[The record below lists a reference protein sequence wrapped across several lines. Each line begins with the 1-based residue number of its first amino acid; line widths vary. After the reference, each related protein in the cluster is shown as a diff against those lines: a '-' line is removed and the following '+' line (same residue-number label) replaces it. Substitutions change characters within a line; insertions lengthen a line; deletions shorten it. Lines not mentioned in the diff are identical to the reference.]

1 MRYLWGV
8 TALPLSV
15 LDLAIVRSGSTSA
28 EALSET
34 TRFAQQAD
42 ALGYERFWVAEHHN
56 IETVASTSPP
66 VLMAHLAANTERIK
80 VGSGGV
86 MLPNHAPFVV
96 AEQFALLEALYPG
109 RVDLGIGRAPGTD
122 GATAQALRRGSD
134 GSEENDFPRNVIDVL
149 GLLGDERSERGLH
162 AKLRATPVAA
172 TYPTVALLGSSGF
185 SAQLAG
191 VLGLPF
197 GFAHHFDMGGTRQA
211 ADIYLEY
218 FEPSAALAEPHL
230 IVTAV
235 VMAADTTEE
244 ANDLLAPHRLRK
256 YAMRHGQRFEVVSPE
271 EAKQHPSWPAA
282 EQAPFNAI
290 AGTDAEVAEGLAK
303 LGAEMQATELM
314 ITAPT
319 WSLDDRLST
328 LERVMSAWSD

>member
-1 MRYLWGV
+1 V
-8 TALPLSV
+8 SEIQLSV

-28 EALSET
+28 EALAET
-34 TRFAQQAD
+34 TRLAQQAD

-56 IETVASTSPP
+56 MAVVASTSPP
-66 VLMAHLAANTERIK
+66 VLMAHLAANTERIR

-96 AEQFALLEALYPG
+96 AEQFAMLEALYPG

-122 GATAQALRRGSD
+122 GYTAQALRRGSD
-134 GSEENDFPRNVIDVL
+134 GSEDNDFPRHVIDVL

-162 AKLRATPVAA
+162 A
-172 TYPTVALLGSSGF
+172 
-185 SAQLAG
+185 Q
-191 VLGLPF
+191 
-197 GFAHHFDMGGTRQA
+197 MGGTRQA

-218 FEPSAALAEPHL
+218 FEPSAALSEPHL
-230 IVTAV
+230 IVTAT
-235 VMAADTTEE
+235 VMAADTAEE
-244 ANDLLAPHRLRK
+244 AQHLLAPHRLRK
-256 YAMRHGQRFEVVSPE
+256 YAMRHGQRFEVVSPD
-271 EAKQHPSWPAA
+271 EAKQHPSWRAA

-290 AGTDAEVAEGLAK
+290 AGTGVEVAEGLAK
-303 LGAEMQATELM
+303 LAAEMQATEIM

-328 LERVMSAWSD
+328 LDQVMANWGELQPA

>member
-1 MRYLWGV
+1 MS
-8 TALPLSV
+8 ALPLSV
-15 LDLAIVRSGSTSA
+15 LDLAIVRSGATSA
-28 EALSET
+28 EALAET
-34 TRFAQQAD
+34 TQLARRAD

-56 IETVASTSPP
+56 MATVASTSPP
-66 VLMAHLAANTERIK
+66 VLMAHLASHTERIR

-96 AEQFALLEALYPG
+96 AEQFALLEALYPN

-122 GATAQALRRGSD
+122 GYTAQALRRGSD
-134 GSEENDFPRNVIDVL
+134 GSEDQDFPRHVIDVL

-162 AKLRATPVAA
+162 TKMSATPAAA
-172 TYPTVALLGSSGF
+172 TYPMVALLGSSGF

-211 ADIYLEY
+211 ADIYHEY
-218 FEPSAALAEPHL
+218 FEPSPALDEPHL

-235 VMAADTTEE
+235 VMAADNVDE
-244 ANDLLAPHRLRK
+244 ANHLLAPHRLRK
-256 YAMRHGQRFEVVSPE
+256 WAMRNGQRFEVVSPE
-271 EAKQHPSWPAA
+271 DAVRHPSWPAA

-290 AGTDAEVAEGLAK
+290 AGTGDEVAEGLAK
-303 LGAEMQATELM
+303 LAAEMQATELM

-319 WSLDDRLST
+319 WSLDDRLAT
-328 LERVMSAWSD
+328 LESVMIAWSA

>member
-1 MRYLWGV
+1 V
-8 TALPLSV
+8 SSFPLSV

-28 EALSET
+28 EALAET
-34 TRFAQQAD
+34 TRLAQHAD

-56 IETVASTSPP
+56 MAVVASTSPP
-66 VLMAHLAANTERIK
+66 VLMAHLAANTERIR

-96 AEQFALLEALYPG
+96 AEQFALLEALHPG
-109 RVDLGIGRAPGTD
+109 RIDLGIGRAPGTD
-122 GATAQALRRGSD
+122 GYTAQALRRGSD
-134 GSEENDFPRNVIDVL
+134 GSEDNDFPRHVIDVL

-162 AKLRATPVAA
+162 AQLKATPVA
-172 TYPTVALLGSSGF
+172 TTFPMVALLGSSGF

-218 FEPSAALAEPHL
+218 FEPSAALSEPHL
-230 IVTAV
+230 IVTAT
-235 VMAADTTEE
+235 VMAADTAEQAE
-244 ANDLLAPHRLRK
+244 HLLAPHRLRK

-271 EAKQHPSWPAA
+271 DAKQHPSWPLA

-290 AGTDAEVAEGLAK
+290 AGTGAEVAEGLAK
-303 LGAEMQATELM
+303 LAAEMQATELM

-319 WSLDDRLST
+319 WSLDDRLAT
-328 LERVMSAWSD
+328 LDQVMANWPT